1 MKQCITVGH
10 KSIWS
15 DGWIDVTDDEL
26 KAIENINKR
35 IKEENEEE
43 KAEKKYQ
50 KEQRYKKYL
59 ELKHE
64 FDGDKSF
71 LEKLLNT
78 SKSHA
83 KNYRNNSE
91 STARTFERTEE
102 YVLGKAMAYEEV
114 VDYIREYLKEG
125 E

>member
-1 MKQCITVGH
+1 MKQYITVGH
-10 KSIWS
+10 KSIWQ
-15 DGWIDVTDDEL
+15 DGWVDVTDDEL
-26 KAIENINKR
+26 KVIENINKR
-35 IKEENEEE
+35 IEEQNEKE

-71 LEKLLNT
+71 LEKLKNT
-78 SKSHA
+78 SESHA
-83 KNYRNNSE
+83 NNYRKNSE
-91 STARTFERTEE
+91 STARIFERTEE

-114 VDYIREYLKEG
+114 VDYIDEYLKEG